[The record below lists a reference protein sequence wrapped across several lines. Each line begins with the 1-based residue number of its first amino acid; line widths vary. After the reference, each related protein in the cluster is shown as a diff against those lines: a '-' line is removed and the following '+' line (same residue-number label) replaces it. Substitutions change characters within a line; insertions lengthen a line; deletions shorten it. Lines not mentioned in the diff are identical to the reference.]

1 MGDENGGS
9 GGNGAGAGAGRGGG
23 DGGGV
28 GKPKLDMKSKDTC
41 SGASGNYDRG
51 INGIIGQSQF
61 LLVLS
66 LTLGTVYLTRTR
78 MTLGF
83 SDTYEG
89 ARHYETRGL
98 V

>member
-1 MGDENGGS
+1 MGGVRVTGEDT
-9 GGNGAGAGAGRGGG
+9 GRGESIDKSSGTA
-23 DGGGV
+23 
-28 GKPKLDMKSKDTC
+28 KLDLTSKDTC

-66 LTLGTVYLTRTR
+66 LTLGTVFLTRTR
-78 MTLGF
+78 MSLGY
-83 SDTYEG
+83 SDTVEG
-89 ARHYETRGL
+89 ARLYDTRGL